1 MGSAM
6 GSTFVGRVSELG
18 ELRRGLADARAGRGR
33 LFLLVGDA
41 GIGKTRLADELA
53 SSTGDEARV
62 LWGRCWESGGAPVYW
77 PWVQALRSCVAGID
91 DGMLAAQLGHGAA
104 DVAQIVPEVRTR
116 LSLPE
121 SPAPRDPEAAR
132 FQLFDSAATFLR
144 NVAQKQPL
152 VLILEDLHVA
162 DQPSLLLLQFLARE
176 LRSLPMLIIG
186 TCRPVDRMYDPT
198 VSDILS
204 AIAREGRRLLISG
217 LTRDDVAQYLDKV
230 SGNDTQRETVDA
242 VFAATEGNPLFLT
255 EVSHLLSAN
264 GALAADVL
272 RLPVALRSA
281 IRQRIEPLPATAQE
295 IMGIAA
301 VVGREFEV
309 SVLERVWKRRASTP
323 AAGREAL
330 LAAIEAARVSG
341 VVQPVPNSVARYIFA
356 HVLVR
361 DTLADDLPLP
371 VRVAIHRQIGE
382 VLEEMWAAN
391 LAPHL
396 AEIAH
401 HFVCAAPDGEID
413 KAVQYARRAGDRALA
428 LLAYEEAVQHYERA
442 REVLSL
448 RVGAPPPEDEI
459 LRCELLLSIGDAW
472 WGVGDLTRMREYCQA
487 AADNA
492 RAFAGAIGRPTAAAI
507 VARAALGF
515 GGRQARAH
523 VVFDESV
530 VLLLEQALELLSEAD
545 SPLRA
550 RVLARLAYALYL
562 QPGSFARRDEL
573 SREAVAMA
581 RRCGDPATLRLV
593 LNDRRWAVWTA
604 DTIEERLRIGDE
616 LVHLAESTGDREM
629 ALSEHAWRI
638 VDLLERGDI
647 AAVDAEF
654 EIYTRI
660 AAELQGP
667 WYQWYQGRF
676 RAMRAML
683 EGRFADGERE
693 AKEAL
698 DSPKRSPQMDAL
710 LSYGTQLLN
719 IRIQQGCI
727 EETLEGVRNF
737 IGQYPSVTIW
747 KIVLPYL
754 YAEIGR
760 EEDARLELERLD
772 PNGVA
777 DLEYDYARLQRGA
790 FMAETTSF
798 LGDVKRARAVY
809 DQLLPYEQR
818 CVVIG
823 YGIACY
829 GSVAHYLGKL
839 AATIGDLEA
848 ARRHFELGLRVN
860 SRIRARPFIARTQ
873 FDYACLLLRLDEP
886 DKASESIIA
895 ALATARELG
904 MKRLVER
911 IENVTN
917 RDKRLREAAAVPAA
931 APIGAPTAARF
942 SLKGEFWNINFGAS
956 AFQLRAI
963 LGLTYIAHLL
973 RHPGTEFHVTD
984 LVDVAEGGQATEGG
998 ASLPRDM
1005 ATARSL
1011 GDAGEVL
1018 DAQAKAEYRRRLA
1031 ELREELEEAQEMNDL
1046 GRIDRCREEIEAL
1059 SDQLAGGIGLGG
1071 RHRRAGS
1078 HVERARVSVTKRIAI
1093 ALKKIQEHDEL
1104 LATYLRSRIKTGT
1117 LCRYEPD
1124 PGRPVVWDV

>member
-1 MGSAM
+1 MVTAM

-33 LFLLVGDA
+33 LYLLVGEA

-53 SSTGDEARV
+53 SGTAEQGVRV
-62 LWGRCWESGGAPVYW
+62 LWGRCWESGGAPAYW
-77 PWVQALRSCVAGID
+77 PWVQALRSYVGEID
-91 DGMLAAQLGHGAA
+91 TELLADQVGHGAA
-104 DVAQIVPEVRTR
+104 DLAQILPEVRTR
-116 LSLPE
+116 LSSPE
-121 SPAPRDPEAAR
+121 SPASREPEAAR
-132 FQLFDSAATFLR
+132 FQLFDSATTFLR
-144 NVAQKQPL
+144 NAAQRQPL

-162 DQPSLLLLQFLARE
+162 DQPSLLLLQFLARD

-186 TCRPVDRMYDPT
+186 TARPVDRMHDPT
-198 VSDILS
+198 ISDILS
-204 AIAREGRRLLISG
+204 GVAREGRRLVING

-230 SGNDTQRETVDA
+230 SGNATQSETVDA

-264 GALAADVL
+264 GAIGTDTLH
-272 RLPVALRSA
+272 LPVALRSA

-301 VVGREFEV
+301 VIGREFEV
-309 SVLERVWKRRASTP
+309 SVLERVWKRRATE
-323 AAGREAL
+323 ARREVL
-330 LAAIEAARVSG
+330 LDAIEAARAAG

-371 VRVAIHRQIGE
+371 VRIAIHRQVGE

-391 LAPHL
+391 PLPHL

-401 HFVCAAPDGEID
+401 HFVCAAPGGEID
-413 KAVQYARRAGDRALA
+413 KAVQYTRRAGDRAQA

-448 RVGAPPPEDEI
+448 RVGVPPPADEA
-459 LRCELLLSIGDAW
+459 LRCELLLSLGDAW
-472 WGVGDLTRMREYCQA
+472 WGVGDLTRMRECCQA

-492 RAFAGAIGRPTAAAI
+492 RALAGTIGRPIAASI

-530 VLLLEQALELLSEAD
+530 VRLLEQALEMLGDED

-550 RVLARLAYALYL
+550 RTLGRLAYALYL
-562 QPGSFARRDEL
+562 QPGSWERRDQL
-573 SREAVAMA
+573 SREAAAMA
-581 RRCGDPATLRLV
+581 RRCGDAATLRLV
-593 LNDRRWAVWTA
+593 LNDRRWAVWMP

-616 LVHLAESTGDREM
+616 LVHLAEATGDREM
-629 ALSEHAWRI
+629 ALHEHAWRI

-647 AAVDAEF
+647 VGVDTEF
-654 EIYTRI
+654 DKYTRI
-660 AAELQGP
+660 ASELQGP

-676 RAMRAML
+676 RAMRALL
-683 EGRFADGERE
+683 EGRFTDGERE

-698 DSPKRSPQMDAL
+698 NSPKRSPQMDAV

-719 IRIQQGCI
+719 IRIQQGCLEEAI
-727 EETLEGVRNF
+727 EAARNYVA
-737 IGQYPSVTIW
+737 QYPSVTIW
-747 KIVLPYL
+747 RNVVPYV
-754 YAEIGR
+754 YAELGR
-760 EEDARLELERLD
+760 EAEARIELERLD
-772 PNGVA
+772 PSGA
-777 DLEYDYARLQRGA
+777 AELQYDYARLQRGA
-790 FMAETTSF
+790 FLSETVAF
-798 LGDVKRARAVY
+798 LGDVERANAIY
-809 DQLLPYEQR
+809 KQLLPYEQR

-829 GSVAHYLGKL
+829 GSVAHYLGML
-839 AATIGDLEA
+839 AVTIGDLEA
-848 ARRHFELGLRVN
+848 AKGHFELALQVN
-860 SRIRARPFIARTQ
+860 ARIRSRPFLARTQ
-873 FDYACLLLRLDEP
+873 FEYARMLLRIDETER
-886 DKASESIIA
+886 AQTLSAGALTIA
-895 ALATARELG
+895 RDLG
-904 MKRLVER
+904 MKLLAGR
-911 IENVTN
+911 IEAFINA
-917 RDKRLREAAAVPAA
+917 DARLQKIVPSAPAPPRAEAA
-931 APIGAPTAARF
+931 TAGRF
-942 SLKGEFWNINFGAS
+942 ALKGEFWNIGFGSS

-973 RHPGTEFHVTD
+973 RHAGTEFHVTD
-984 LVDVAEGGQATEGG
+984 LVDVADGGQSA
-998 ASLPRDM
+998 AAASSLPRDM

-1018 DAQAKAEYRRRLA
+1018 DAQAKAEYRRRLG
-1031 ELREELEEAQEMNDL
+1031 ELREELEEAQELNDL
-1046 GRIDRCREEIEAL
+1046 GRVDRCREEIEAL
-1059 SDQLAGGIGLGG
+1059 SDQLAEGIGLGG
-1071 RHRRAGS
+1071 RHERAAS
-1078 HVERARVSVTKRIAI
+1078 HVERARVSVSKRIAI
-1093 ALKKIQEHDEL
+1093 ALKKIQEHDEV
-1104 LATYLRSRIKTGT
+1104 LAAYLRGRIKTGT

-1124 PGRPVVWDV
+1124 PGRPVVWEV